1 MISAKEK
8 VSAFDRLSFTVF
20 LALAIHALII
30 FGINFTAAKSVS
42 KSPTLDVTLSL
53 HKTEDNVA
61 DDDADFLSDANQ
73 QGSGTLEEKA
83 LLKSTEQADIEDNQI
98 FHTTPTVQQIAFAEL
113 SQQNDRII
121 STTSK
126 AEQNTLK
133 SSEMKD
139 DYEQPVPTEDAT
151 QLENITDVATLKAML
166 DDSRQSYAKRPR
178 VRTLTA
184 VSAKKAVDAAY
195 IFNWLEKVERIGN
208 QNYPESAR
216 LNRLTGSVRLA
227 VTISADGSLQSVV
240 VNQSSGYPVLDQA
253 AKRIVHLSAP
263 FERLSPEILQGM
275 NSLEIIRTWNFR
287 VDNRFEAQ
295 SAE

>member
-1 MISAKEK
+1 MVSAKEK

-30 FGINFTAAKSVS
+30 FGISFSSVRSTS

-53 HKTEDNVA
+53 HKTDDLVA
-61 DDDADFLSDANQ
+61 DEDADFLSDANQ
-73 QGSGTLEEKA
+73 KGSGTLEEKA
-83 LLKSTEQADIEDNQI
+83 LLKSTEQAEIEDNKI

-113 SQQNDRII
+113 SHQNDRII
-121 STTSK
+121 STISK
-126 AEQNTLK
+126 SDQGTPE
-133 SSEMKD
+133 SSDSKD
-139 DYEQPVPTEDAT
+139 NYDQPLPADEST

-166 DDSRQSYAKRPR
+166 DESRQSYAKRPR

-227 VTISADGSLQSVV
+227 VIINADGSLESVNI
-240 VNQSSGYPVLDQA
+240 NQSSGYPVLDQA

-263 FERLSPEILQGM
+263 FEKLSPEILQGM

-287 VDNRFEAQ
+287 TDNRFEVQ
-295 SAE
+295 GG

>member
-20 LALAIHALII
+20 LALAIHALVI
-30 FGINFTAAKSVS
+30 FGVNFTSERTTS
-42 KSPTLDVTLSL
+42 KSPTLDVMLSL
-53 HKTEDNVA
+53 HKTEENVS
-61 DDDADFLSDANQ
+61 DEEADFLSDANQ
-73 QGSGTLEEKA
+73 KGSGTLEDKA
-83 LLKSTEQADIEDNQI
+83 LLKSTEQAEIEDNQI

-121 STTSK
+121 STTSR
-126 AEQNTLK
+126 AEEEILK
-133 SSEMKD
+133 SSDAKD
-139 DYEQPVPTEDAT
+139 DYEQPVPTEDNT

-166 DDSRQSYAKRPR
+166 DESRQSYAKRPR

-216 LNRLTGSVRLA
+216 VNRLTGSVRLG
-227 VTISADGSLQSVV
+227 VIINADGTLQSVT

-253 AKRIVHLSAP
+253 AKRIVYLAAP
-263 FERLSPEILQGM
+263 FDPLSPEILQGM

-287 VDNRFEAQ
+287 VDNRFEAE
-295 SAE
+295 SAS

>member
-1 MISAKEK
+1 MNSAKEK

-30 FGINFTAAKSVS
+30 FGVNFTSSLSVS
-42 KSPTLDVTLSL
+42 RSPTLDVTLSL
-53 HKTEDNVA
+53 HKTEDHVS
-61 DDDADFLSDANQ
+61 DEEADFLSDANQ
-73 QGSGTLEEKA
+73 KGSGTLEEKA
-83 LLKSTEQADIEDNQI
+83 LLKSTEQAEIEDNKI

-113 SQQNDRII
+113 SEQNDRII
-121 STTSK
+121 STQSRS
-126 AEQNTLK
+126 ENDTLK
-133 SSEMKD
+133 SSEAKD
-139 DYEQPVPTEDAT
+139 DYEQPIPTEDNT

-166 DDSRQSYAKRPR
+166 DESRQSYAKRPR

-184 VSAKKAVDAAY
+184 VSAKKAADAAY

-216 LNRLTGSVRLA
+216 INRLSGSVRLA
-227 VTISADGSLQSVV
+227 VTINADGSLQSVV

-263 FERLSPEILQGM
+263 FEQLSPEILQGM

-287 VDNRFEAQ
+287 VDNRFEVQ
-295 SAE
+295 GAE